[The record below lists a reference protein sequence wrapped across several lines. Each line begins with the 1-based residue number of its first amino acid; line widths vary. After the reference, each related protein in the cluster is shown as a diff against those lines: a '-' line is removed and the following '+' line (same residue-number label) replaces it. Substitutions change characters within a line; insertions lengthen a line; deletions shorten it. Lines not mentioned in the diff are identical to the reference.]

1 MIYNCKKRII
11 YPPKNFITYNC
22 DSKKYK
28 TNILVDECLAD
39 EIENLWNKGIR
50 TTGCCCGHGK
60 YLGFI
65 NVCQDDDIEKM
76 EHLGY
81 QHYIFE
87 DDFGGEKRKD
97 KFIPKSY
104 GHPRIMNKKLYIED
118 ETCWQINCMNCFIHK

>member
-39 EIENLWNKGIR
+39 EIESLWNKGIR
-50 TTGCCCGHGK
+50 TAGCCCGHGK

-65 NVCQDDDIEKM
+65 NVYQDDIEKM

-87 DDFGGEKRKD
+87 DDFGGEKKKRY
-97 KFIPKSY
+97 IYS
-104 GHPRIMNKKLYIED
+104 KKLWAYI
-118 ETCWQINCMNCFIHK
+118 

>member
-11 YPPKNFITYNC
+11 YPHKNFIAYNY

-39 EIENLWNKGIR
+39 EIESLWNKGIR

-65 NVCQDDDIEKM
+65 NVYQDDIEKM

-81 QHYIFE
+81 LKMILV
-87 DDFGGEKRKD
+87 EKKEKIHLFQKVMGIYMTDILIVSKD
-97 KFIPKSY
+97 
-104 GHPRIMNKKLYIED
+104 NE
-118 ETCWQINCMNCFIHK
+118 

>member
-1 MIYNCKKRII
+1 MREYIMIYNCKKRII

-22 DSKKYK
+22 DGKKYK

-50 TTGCCCGHGK
+50 TSGCCCGHGK

-97 KFIPKSY
+97 TFIPKSY
-104 GHPRIMNKKLYIED
+104 GHIYD
-118 ETCWQINCMNCFIHK
+118 GYVDSFQG

>member
-11 YPPKNFITYNC
+11 YPHKNFIAYNY

-39 EIENLWNKGIR
+39 EIESLWNKGIR

-65 NVCQDDDIEKM
+65 NVYQDDIEKM

-97 KFIPKSY
+97 TFIPKVMGIYMTDILIVSKD
-104 GHPRIMNKKLYIED
+104 NE
-118 ETCWQINCMNCFIHK
+118 

>member
-39 EIENLWNKGIR
+39 EIESLWNKGIR
-50 TTGCCCGHGK
+50 TAGCCCGHGK

-65 NVCQDDDIEKM
+65 NVYQDDIEKM

-97 KFIPKSY
+97 TFL
-104 GHPRIMNKKLYIED
+104 GADWRILLWNIQEVVGRVLI
-118 ETCWQINCMNCFIHK
+118 

>member
-1 MIYNCKKRII
+1 MMYNCKKRII
-11 YPPKNFITYNC
+11 YPPRNFITYNY

-28 TNILVDECLAD
+28 NSILVDECLAD
-39 EIENLWNKGIR
+39 EIESLWNKGIR

-65 NVCQDDDIEKM
+65 NVCQDDIEKM
-76 EHLGY
+76 EHFGY

-97 KFIPKSY
+97 TFILKSY
-104 GHPRIMNKKLYIED
+104 GHIYNGYID
-118 ETCWQINCMNCFIHK
+118 SFQG